1 VVAVLVLAV
10 TAAGCEY
17 FGKSKA
23 NNAPAAPPP
32 PVVQVIEVS
41 LRDVMLQSEW
51 VAQTYS
57 QDAVEVRARVNG
69 YIEERRFNAGNL
81 VKQGDILYKLDDRPY
96 KAQVD
101 KANGDLG
108 QKQADLQFAKEQV
121 QVLEAQALPPGR
133 ASVSFHRRHPRSL

>member
-1 VVAVLVLAV
+1 
-10 TAAGCEY
+10 
-17 FGKSKA
+17 
-23 NNAPAAPPP
+23 
-32 PVVQVIEVS
+32 
-41 LRDVMLQSEW
+41 MLQSEW